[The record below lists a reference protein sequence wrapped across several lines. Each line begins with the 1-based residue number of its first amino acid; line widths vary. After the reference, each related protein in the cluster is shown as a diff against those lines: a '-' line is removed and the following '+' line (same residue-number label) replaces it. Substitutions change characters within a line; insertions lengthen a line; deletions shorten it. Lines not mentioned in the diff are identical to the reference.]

1 MYVKNRLQLTPSNI
15 KEESLS
21 LRKIGLNSLELAL
34 SSVEPKKLIQN
45 TVNIVKNNFIIRND
59 TFDLNTFREI
69 LVIGGGKASAQ
80 MALTIEELLKKY
92 PKINYKGLI
101 NIPNSLNIK
110 SHSVSSKIRMNLA
123 SHPIPDESGFTGTK
137 IMFNHIENTT
147 KDDLII
153 FLLSGGGSALLTMP
167 DQNIT
172 LANLQATNSLLLA
185 SGASIHEI
193 NTVRKHLSIF
203 KGGNLAKKI
212 YDSSKATVITLI
224 ISDVVGNNLESI
236 ASGPTI
242 PDMTTFRDAYDVLEK
257 YHLTY
262 KVPSS
267 VKQLFERGMND
278 PTLNKPLD
286 NPNYFKNVHNYIIGS
301 VESSVNEIS
310 DYLKEL
316 DFAVDY
322 FSKEIEGEAAIYGKE
337 LYNFIFHKLQHFVEN
352 SKKQKVA
359 LIGTGELTV
368 TIKGKGI
375 GGRNQ
380 EMLLNFL
387 NDVKD
392 KNIDYNFLIIGVNLD
407 GIEGN
412 SKAMGALVDN
422 VLLTQLIKNNLD
434 FERYLNN
441 NDSNSFFKI
450 LNGEII
456 TGATGINVNDLL
468 FILIDL
474 NNNTNSTKK

>member
-1 MYVKNRLQLTPSNI
+1 LGLKLYIKNLSQLTPNNI
-15 KEESLS
+15 QEESLA
-21 LRKIGLNSLELAL
+21 LRKIGLNALEIAL
-34 SSVEPKKLIQN
+34 RSVEPKKLIQN
-45 TVNIVKNNFIIRND
+45 AVKITKDKLIIRND
-59 TFDLNTFREI
+59 KFDLTKFREI

-80 MALTIEELLKKY
+80 MTLAIEEILKNY
-92 PKINYKGLI
+92 SKINYKGLV
-101 NIPNSLNIK
+101 NIPNILK
-110 SHSVSSKIRMNLA
+110 VKGYAASSKIRMNLA
-123 SHPIPDESGFTGTK
+123 SHPIPDESGLNGTK
-137 IMFNHIENTT
+137 IMFKHIDNTT

-153 FLLSGGGSALLTMP
+153 FLLSGGGSALLPMP
-167 DQNIT
+167 KKTIT
-172 LANLQATNSLLLA
+172 LAELQATNALLLA

-193 NTVRKHLSIF
+193 NIVRKHLSDF
-203 KGGNLAKKI
+203 KGGNLAKKV

-242 PDMTTFRDAYDVLEK
+242 PDLTTFNESYNVLEK
-257 YHLTY
+257 YQLVN

-267 VKQLFERGMND
+267 VKQLIERGMND

-286 NPNYFKNVHNYIIGS
+286 QPNYFKNFHNYLIGS
-301 VESSVNEIS
+301 VDSSVKEVS
-310 DYLKEL
+310 DYLKGL
-316 DFAVDY
+316 NFAVDC
-322 FSKEIEGEAAIYGKE
+322 FSNEIVGEASVFGTE
-337 LYNFIFHKLQHFVEN
+337 LFDFISHKLRPYIEK
-352 SKKQKVA
+352 SKNQKVA

-387 NDVKD
+387 NDI
-392 KNIDYNFLIIGVNLD
+392 KNKNVDYNILIIGVNLD

-422 VLLTQLIKNNLD
+422 VLLTQIIKNKISL
-434 FERYLNN
+434 ESYLKN
-441 NDSNSFFKI
+441 NDSNSLFKMV
-450 LNGEII
+450 NSEII

-468 FILIDL
+468 LILIDL
-474 NNNTNSTKK
+474 TV